1 MFFGHFVVVHLFLS
15 VMLQCSWLYSEKT
28 VVPVR
33 RYTAP
38 RTGCVCA
45 DVRAHTHIDLL
56 KYRGVPT
63 HKRCSPDSDILLT
76 GCNNDGCGGQHQ
88 QIA

>member
-1 MFFGHFVVVHLFLS
+1 
-15 VMLQCSWLYSEKT
+15 MLQCSWLYYEKMA
-28 VVPVR
+28 VPVS
-33 RYTAP
+33 
-38 RTGCVCA
+38 TGDIQPLLPYRLCVCA
-45 DVRAHTHIDLL
+45 DVRAHTHINLL
-56 KYRGVPT
+56 EYRGMPT